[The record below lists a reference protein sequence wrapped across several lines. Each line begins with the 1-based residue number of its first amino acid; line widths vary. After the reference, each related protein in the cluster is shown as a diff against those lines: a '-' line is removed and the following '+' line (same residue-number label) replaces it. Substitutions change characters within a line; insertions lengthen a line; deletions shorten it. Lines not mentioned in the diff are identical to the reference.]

1 MEIPIKPGLH
11 IANITFSGRVPG
23 LNHLSIEARNNLIQN
38 GWKLVNESRN
48 PTLVKKY
55 EGGGWAS
62 LFSSGKIIIFAVKS
76 REQAKRTME
85 KVVED
90 CKIVN
95 CIH

>member
-1 MEIPIKPGLH
+1 MVISIKLGLC

-23 LNHLSIEARNNLIQN
+23 LDHLSIEARDNLVKN
-38 GWKLVNESRN
+38 GWRLVNESRN

-55 EGGGWAS
+55 EGGGCAS

-90 CKIVN
+90 CKSVN